1 MANLVG
7 VFRLGQDAVI
17 KQTATGQTVMELSVV
32 YNFGKKEDGR
42 SQWIKV
48 SMWGD
53 RANKVAEYLTKG
65 AQIYAILSEPHV
77 ETYTTKDGKNG
88 ASLVARLE
96 QFEFVGGKS
105 EPREERQVAPAQ
117 EDEDQDAP
125 F

>member
-17 KQTATGQTVMELSVV
+17 KQTATGQTVMELSMV
-32 YNFGKKEDGR
+32 YNFGKKEDNK
-42 SQWIKV
+42 SQWV
-48 SMWGD
+48 RASMWGD
-53 RANKVAEYLTKG
+53 RANKVAEYMTKG
-65 AQIYAILSEPHV
+65 SQIYAVLSEPHV
-77 ETYTTKDGKNG
+77 ETYQTKDGKGG

-105 EPREERQVAPAQ
+105 EPREEKQVAPAQ
-117 EDEDQDAP
+117 EDEDQDVP

>member
-17 KQTATGQTVMELSVV
+17 KQTATGQTVLEMSVV
-32 YNFGKKEDGR
+32 YNFGKKEDNR

-65 AQIYAILSEPHV
+65 SQIYAVLSEPHV
-77 ETYTTKDGKNG
+77 ETYQTKDGKSG
-88 ASLVARLE
+88 ASLVARLD
-96 QFEFVGGKS
+96 QFEFVGGRS
-105 EPREERQVAPAQ
+105 EPREEKPTAQ
-117 EDEDQDAP
+117 EDEPEDLP